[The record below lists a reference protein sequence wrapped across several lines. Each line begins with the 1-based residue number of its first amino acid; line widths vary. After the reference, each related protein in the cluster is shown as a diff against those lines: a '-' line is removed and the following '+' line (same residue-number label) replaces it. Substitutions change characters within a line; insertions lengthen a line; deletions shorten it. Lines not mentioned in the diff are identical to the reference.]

1 MMKNS
6 HLFTP
11 KPHVVLIL
19 FLLDKWNIIYLEVLL
34 IIKPTKFNVSGFA
47 QTFKKIRSLSQSLF
61 LKLESS

>member
-34 IIKPTKFNVSGFA
+34 IIKPNQFNANGLA
-47 QTFKKIRSLSQSLF
+47 KTFKK
-61 LKLESS
+61 